1 MTKEM
6 WDLITGESLEALA
19 RKGLYP
25 SRLLGEGCTRYTVEL
40 VRLKDIKST
49 ITGKVQLKK
58 NRHPVIKAFKVRKK
72 EIIGSLYATINESK
86 EDDTNT
92 NEFYL
97 SENLSHKNI
106 AKVEDL
112 IIFSDGKTSTYEES
126 IKNSHSLKSYLDKN
140 PSESKIYNVFS
151 QLMDGMAYLNLE
163 KHILHRD
170 FKPENVIVGNNKG
183 KLEVKIT
190 DFQQAKEIDKINGEV
205 LPTRGS
211 SEYAYPGLLN
221 GVISGKKTS
230 ADLRTEVYA
239 VGASMLYAF
248 DKKAFQNNLNYK
260 LKEDSKGVP
269 VKYNGQKLKFNLYKN
284 GSRGLIREKEHEA
297 NLGRALR
304 HVPAKYKS
312 IIYKAMTMDKNN
324 AYHDIGE
331 MKLEFNSLK
340 N

>member
-25 SRLLGEGCTRYTVEL
+25 SRILGEGCTRYTVEL

-49 ITGKVQLKK
+49 ATGKVQLKK
-58 NRHPVIKAFKVRKK
+58 NSHSVKAFKIRKR
-72 EIIGSLYATINESK
+72 EIIDSLYALINEAK

-92 NEFYL
+92 NEFYI

-106 AKVEDL
+106 AKVEDVC
-112 IIFSDGKTSTYEES
+112 IFSDGRTSTVEES
-126 IKNSHSLKSYLDKN
+126 MKNSSSLKSYLDKN

-170 FKPENVIVGNNKG
+170 FKPENVVVGNNKG

-190 DFQQAKEIDKINGEV
+190 DFQQAKEIDNINEQV

-230 ADLRTEVYA
+230 ANLRTEVYA

-248 DKKAFQNNLNYK
+248 DKEAFQNNINYK
-260 LKEDSKGVP
+260 LKEDSAGVP
-269 VKYNGQKLKFNLYKN
+269 VVYAGKKVKFNLYKN
-284 GSRGLIREKEHEA
+284 DSKGLIKEKEHEA
-297 NLGRALR
+297 NLGRALK

-312 IIYKAMTMDKNN
+312 IIYKAMTMNKNK
-324 AYHDIGE
+324 AYHNMGE
-331 MKLEFNSLK
+331 MKAEFDSLK